1 MYPQIPQIPQAKS
14 KALRAKGK
22 EQSAKSKGQRAKRKE
37 QKRPMSNNPRAT
49 VSTVG
54 PVLFALCSFSV

>member
-22 EQSAKSKGQRAKRKE
+22 EQSAKGKE
-37 QKRPMSNNPRAT
+37 PSPSLR
-49 VSTVG
+49 
-54 PVLFALCSFSV
+54 FALSALLLSA